1 MSYSS
6 SEKNGVTI
14 IALSGKIMGGP
25 EATEINDKIHELID
39 SGGKKIIIDLSAVDW
54 MNSSGLGILIAA
66 ITTLKNNG
74 GALSLTH
81 VSERIMNLLKITKLS
96 GVFSIYPDIDSAL
109 SEM

>member
-6 SEKNGVTI
+6 SEKNGITI
-14 IALSGKIMGGP
+14 ITLSGKIMGGP
-25 EATEINDKIHELID
+25 EATEINDRIHELID
-39 SGGKKIIIDLSAVDW
+39 TGSKKIIIDLNAVDW

-74 GALSLTH
+74 GALSLTN
-81 VSERIMNLLKITKLS
+81 VSERIMNLLKITKLLS
-96 GVFSIYPDIDSAL
+96 VFAIYPDIDSAL

>member
-6 SEKNGVTI
+6 YEKNGNTI
-14 IALSGKIMGGP
+14 ITLSGKIMGGP
-25 EATEINDKIHELID
+25 EATEINDQIHELID
-39 SGGKKIIIDLSAVDW
+39 QGSKKIIIDLNEVDW

-74 GALSLTH
+74 GALSLIN

-96 GVFSIYPDIDSAL
+96 SVFTIYPDMDSAL

>member
-1 MSYSS
+1 MSFSS
-6 SEKNGVTI
+6 SEKNGIMI
-14 IALSGKIMGGP
+14 ITLSGKIMGGP
-25 EATEINDKIHELID
+25 EATEINDQIHELID
-39 SGGKKIIIDLSAVDW
+39 SGSKKIIIDLSAVDW

-74 GALSLTH
+74 GALSLAN

-96 GVFSIYPDIDSAL
+96 SVFAIYPDLESAL